1 MNYNTQSYFDIQQD
15 NQHIVTIKPLA
26 DAVADEQCILDRL
39 QQFVALVTAVLR
51 EKEVRGLIYTCPL
64 NSKQTDYLPLFNQV
78 SSGQFD
84 PEILLKTTLQALQ
97 WKSQDKPI
105 VSIFD
110 NECTGICLA
119 TMLWS
124 DYRIAGSEIKMG
136 FPESKFGLFTAFGA
150 TICLPQLVGSVQA
163 LNLLTQARLIP
174 GQTALEL
181 GLLNEVAADFDLCLL
196 QAKNWILANSK
207 QSVSAAYSALS
218 SAEFEAACSTILK
231 KTRGLLPGSNAVVEL
246 LKTNPSLSLTESVT
260 AEATRYHQ
268 VLSAPETLH
277 MVRTLHEGI
286 LKAQHPDRI
295 KSLGDYKVKKI
306 GILGAGMMG
315 SGIAYEAAKAGIEV
329 VLKDVTTAQ
338 AEQGKAYSTKLCD
351 KLFAQGQMSSI
362 QQQDLLANIQPSTQ
376 VADLVGADLIIEAVF
391 EDLELKAVVTR
402 QSLPYLAENGFFAS
416 NTTSL
421 PITALAAATDRPE
434 RFIGMHFFSPVDRM
448 PLVEIICGTQTD
460 QITLQKA
467 IAVTLRLGKIP
478 IVVHDGPGFFTSR
491 IFFHYLLEAITML
504 LEGIPAIQI
513 EEESIQA
520 GFAVGPL
527 AVLDEISLELMLHVY
542 DQFPALHNSQRRA
555 YAHLNNMISNGRNG
569 RKSGHGFYDYDP
581 VSRTKTIWRN
591 PALPTSEGSWS
602 ADIIRKR
609 LLHVMALDSYRCLEE
624 GILEETIDGDI
635 GSILGVGYAAHTG
648 GVFGHIDLT
657 TLPTFVREC
666 QSFLPFGEQWEI
678 PQSLK
683 ELADRNFT
691 FYTGFDSNWTG
702 KQPLN

>member
-1 MNYNTQSYFDIQQD
+1 MDYSTQSYFDIQYD
-15 NQHIVTIKPLA
+15 DQHIVTIKPFA
-26 DAVADEQCILDRL
+26 ETASNETGILDRI
-39 QQFVALVTAVLR
+39 QQFVALATDLLLQ
-51 EKEVRGLIYTCPL
+51 KEVRGLIYSCPL
-64 NSKQTDYLPLFNQV
+64 NSNQMDYLPLFNQV
-78 SSGQFD
+78 LSGRFD
-84 PEILLKTTLQALQ
+84 PEIILKSTLQALQ
-97 WKSQDKPI
+97 WKSLGKPI
-105 VSIFD
+105 VSIF
-110 NECTGICLA
+110 NNSCTGIGLT

-124 DYRIAGSEIKMG
+124 DYRIAGPGIKIG
-136 FPESKFGLFTAFGA
+136 FPESKFGLFTGFGT
-150 TICLPQLVGSVQA
+150 TICLPQLIGPTNA

-174 GQTALEL
+174 GQAALEL
-181 GLLNEVAADFDLCLL
+181 GLLNEIATDFDLCLL
-196 QAKNWILANSK
+196 HAKNWILENSK
-207 QSVSAAYSALS
+207 QSVSATYSAMP
-218 SAEFEAACSTILK
+218 SAEFEAACSAILK

-246 LKTNPSLSLTESVT
+246 LKTNPALSLTDSVA
-260 AEATRYHQ
+260 AETTRYHQ
-268 VLSAPETLH
+268 VLSAPEPLH
-277 MVRTLHEGI
+277 MVRTLHKGI
-286 LKAQHPDRI
+286 LKAQHPGRI
-295 KSLGDYKVKKI
+295 ESLGDYKVKKI

-315 SGIAYEAAKAGIEV
+315 SGIAYEAAKAGIAV
-329 VLKDVTTAQ
+329 VLKDVTIAQ

-351 KLFAQGQMSSI
+351 KRLAQGQMSSV
-362 QQQDLLANIQPSTQ
+362 QQQELLSNIQPSAQ

-391 EDLELKAVVTR
+391 EDLELKAEVTR
-402 QSLPYLAENGFFAS
+402 QSQPYLAENGFFAS

-504 LEGIPAIQI
+504 LEGVPAIQI
-513 EEESIQA
+513 EEEAIQA

-527 AVLDEISLELMLHVY
+527 AVLDEISLELMVHVY

-555 YAHLNNMISNGRNG
+555 YAHLNKMIANGRKG
-569 RKSGHGFYDYDP
+569 RKSGHGFYNYDP

-591 PALPTSEGSWS
+591 PALSTSEGPRS

-648 GVFGHIDLT
+648 GVFGHIDLI
-657 TLPTFVREC
+657 TLPIFIEEC
-666 QSFLPFGEQWEI
+666 QSFLSYGEQWEI

-683 ELADRNFT
+683 ELADRNFN

-702 KQPLN
+702 KQPVN

>member
-1 MNYNTQSYFDIQQD
+1 MNYNTQPYFDIQHD
-15 NQHIVTIKPLA
+15 NQHIVTIKPFA
-26 DAVADEQCILDRL
+26 DAIADEQGILDRL
-39 QQFVALVTAVLR
+39 QQFVALVTAILN

-64 NSKQTDYLPLFNQV
+64 NNKQTDYLSLFDQV
-78 SSGQFD
+78 SSGRFD
-84 PEILLKTTLQALQ
+84 PETLLKTTLQALQ
-97 WKSQDKPI
+97 WKSQNKPI

-110 NECTGICLA
+110 DECTGIGLA

-124 DYRIAGSEIKMG
+124 DYRIAGPGIKMG
-136 FPESKFGLFTAFGA
+136 FPESKFGLFTGFGA

-163 LNLLTQARLIP
+163 LNLLTQPGLIP
-174 GQTALEL
+174 GQTALES

-196 QAKNWILANSK
+196 QAKNWILTNSK
-207 QSVSAAYSALS
+207 QSVSAAYSTMP
-218 SAEFEAACSTILK
+218 SAEFEAACSAILK
-231 KTRGLLPGSNAVVEL
+231 KTRGLLPGANAVVEL
-246 LKTNPSLSLTESVT
+246 LKTAPSLSLTGSVT
-260 AEATRYHQ
+260 AETSRYSQ
-268 VLSAPETLH
+268 VLRAPEPLH
-277 MVRTLHEGI
+277 MIRTLHEGI
-286 LKAQHPDRI
+286 RKAQHPGRI

-315 SGIAYEAAKAGIEV
+315 SGIAYEAAKAGIAV
-329 VLKDVTTAQ
+329 VLKDVTIAR

-351 KLFAQGQMSSI
+351 KRLAQGQMSGI
-362 QQQDLLANIQPSTQ
+362 QQQELLSNIQPSAQ

-391 EDLELKAVVTR
+391 EDLELKAEVTR

-421 PITALAAATDRPE
+421 PITALADVTDRPE

-448 PLVEIICGTQTD
+448 SLVEIICGTQTD
-460 QITLQKA
+460 HITLQKA

-504 LEGIPAIQI
+504 LEGVPAIQI
-513 EEESIQA
+513 EEEAIQA

-527 AVLDEISLELMLHVY
+527 AVLDEISLELMVHVY
-542 DQFPALHNSQRRA
+542 DQFPTLHNSQRRA
-555 YAHLNNMISNGRNG
+555 YAHLNKMIENGRKG

-581 VSRTKTIWRN
+581 AFGTKTIWRN

-657 TLPTFVREC
+657 TLPIFMEEC

-678 PQSLK
+678 PQSLRK
-683 ELADRNFT
+683 LADRNFT
-691 FYTGFDSNWTG
+691 FYTGLDSNWTG
-702 KQPLN
+702 KQSLN